1 MSEQD
6 ETERRLG
13 ITVVGT
19 AQREAWA
26 ARVLPP
32 VERLDAGLWSVPV
45 PIPDNPLRYTL
56 SYLIPADDGIVV
68 VDPGWDTDDGWAALT
83 AGLAAAGAA
92 FADVT
97 GIVATHVHADH
108 HGMSARLRDRT
119 GAWVGMH
126 PAERDS
132 LPQRTGLLR
141 RADMRATQ
149 ARWLRAAGAAEA
161 DVAEL
166 CGVPADDC
174 EVHHLPDRTPMAEPD
189 VLLHDGDALPMRGR
203 TVRAV
208 WTPGH
213 TPGHICLLE
222 PDAGVM
228 LTGDHVLP
236 RITPNIGLA
245 PDFGGAP
252 LALFL
257 DSLERVARYD
267 EHRSDAR
274 SGRLTA
280 LPAHEYRFRGLATRA
295 RTLQAHH
302 AERCRELLDVVEQL
316 GDPTLWEVTKALTWS
331 RPWSEVG
338 PMRMGALAETG
349 AHVRHL
355 VDLGQ
360 LIWDGA
366 VPAFGSSGE
375 DVPSRVRRS
384 DPVRSTVA

>member
-1 MSEQD
+1 MTGRDDDGRD

-19 AQREAWA
+19 VQREAWA
-26 ARVLPP
+26 ARELPP

-45 PIPDNPLRYTL
+45 PIPRNPLRYTL

-68 VDPGWDTDDGWAALT
+68 VDPGWDTDEGWAALT
-83 AGLAAAGAA
+83 RGLVSAGAS
-92 FADVT
+92 FSDVT
-97 GIVATHVHADH
+97 GIVATHVHGDH
-108 HGMSARLRDRT
+108 HGMSARLQERT

-141 RADMRATQ
+141 RVDVRASQT
-149 ARWLRAAGAAEA
+149 RWLRSAGASET
-161 DVAEL
+161 DVVEL
-166 CGVPADDC
+166 CGVPVDDC
-174 EVHHLPDRTPMAEPD
+174 EAHDLPDRRPMAEPD
-189 VLLHDGDALPMRGR
+189 VLLHDGDALPVRGR
-203 TVRAV
+203 TIRTV

-245 PDFGGAP
+245 PDLAGAP

-257 DSLERVARYD
+257 DSLERVAEYD
-267 EHRSDAR
+267 QQLD
-274 SGRLTA
+274 GLTA
-280 LPAHEYRFRGLATRA
+280 LPAHEYRFRGLAGRA

-302 AERCRELLDVVEQL
+302 AERCRELLDVVERL
-316 GDPTLWEVTKALTWS
+316 GAPTLWEVTKALTWS
-331 RPWSEVG
+331 RPWAEVG
-338 PMRMGALAETG
+338 PMRIGALAETG

-360 LIWDGA
+360 LVWEGA
-366 VPAFGSSGE
+366 VPAFNRSGDDE
-375 DVPSRVRRS
+375 PSRVRLSEPART
-384 DPVRSTVA
+384 TVA